1 MNQENR
7 TRTGIQGLDRNLEG
21 GFPRGSMI
29 VVAGNPGTGK
39 TMLCGA
45 FLHHGALQGENGLY
59 VSFSEGRETFISNMR
74 RFGLDFESTRSNRVE
89 ILDFITSKEPGVDA
103 IMEMITERIE
113 VNRAER
119 LVIDSFTAMAHA
131 FPSLIDERVV
141 LHILSKIVR
150 TTGCTTILVT
160 EVPTGRQTIGTG
172 IEEFIVDGIII
183 ARRRMLDGSVLRE
196 LETIKMRGTITE
208 HPRQVFSLHR
218 GFTVFEPF
226 SVPNIDEPR
235 PYIGQLEEHGR
246 YSTGSP
252 DLNAI
257 TGGYGHGDTVYVET
271 GRNTAQGAP
280 RLLLGPLLANSLTNG
295 MGVLLIPTCGQD
307 ADCVINWISEYGVDS
322 EASSRLMK
330 VAEIGNH
337 QAEGGT
343 GFPLDPDD
351 VKLSHRMWNEK
362 KRRLV
367 EETGRPV
374 LKLINIDMLGVHW
387 PLEPTRRLLETE
399 AKLTRSEGG
408 LLVLVSGPGEGALH
422 GDISNMSNVH
432 IRLDMQGGVVL
443 LHGIRPRTPLH
454 AVESTGEKG
463 YPTLKLTQIS

>member
-160 EVPTGRQTIGTG
+160 EVVQYMLLFSSRNKVPVLGLSERQTQMGALLSLSYGSSRDMGRQAG
-172 IEEFIVDGIII
+172 E
-183 ARRRMLDGSVLRE
+183 M
-196 LETIKMRGTITE
+196 
-208 HPRQVFSLHR
+208 
-218 GFTVFEPF
+218 
-226 SVPNIDEPR
+226 
-235 PYIGQLEEHGR
+235 
-246 YSTGSP
+246 
-252 DLNAI
+252 
-257 TGGYGHGDTVYVET
+257 
-271 GRNTAQGAP
+271 
-280 RLLLGPLLANSLTNG
+280 ANS
-295 MGVLLIPTCGQD
+295 I
-307 ADCVINWISEYGVDS
+307 
-322 EASSRLMK
+322 
-330 VAEIGNH
+330 
-337 QAEGGT
+337 
-343 GFPLDPDD
+343 
-351 VKLSHRMWNEK
+351 LS
-362 KRRLV
+362 
-367 EETGRPV
+367 
-374 LKLINIDMLGVHW
+374 
-387 PLEPTRRLLETE
+387 
-399 AKLTRSEGG
+399 
-408 LLVLVSGPGEGALH
+408 
-422 GDISNMSNVH
+422 
-432 IRLDMQGGVVL
+432 
-443 LHGIRPRTPLH
+443 
-454 AVESTGEKG
+454 
-463 YPTLKLTQIS
+463 